1 MRCLSSLLAFCL
13 LIQLSPA
20 NAHDV
25 GLVPESNQYPAS
37 NAAVKKYSQLPAW
50 KAEILLEN
58 KKEKSVLNVFR
69 VVVPSP
75 FEKTISMAGAV
86 LPTEPQS
93 SIYRFKYLDLPK
105 LQKNPTPFQFVEV
118 DWNTEGQPRG
128 PNGSFVTPHYDFHFY
143 TKSGSYVDNKITC
156 VTTGKTCD
164 PQKTGYQDMRRFL
177 KLPAD
182 KFVPKN
188 TFTDTDSSI
197 VAMGLHNLDGKF
209 KFTIDSVNHNPV
221 LIYGT
226 FDGEIAFFEASITLY
241 GFIDAAKLA
250 EKGKK
255 STWEIKQPEHYAY
268 EWWPTTISVEYIPK
282 QNVFYVDLGGFK
294 QHPVTPY

>member
-1 MRCLSSLLAFCL
+1 MRHLSAIACLCL
-13 LIQLSPA
+13 VFQLVPA
-20 NAHDV
+20 VAHDV
-25 GLVPESNQYPAS
+25 GLVPSSDQYPAS
-37 NAAVKKYSQLPAW
+37 NKAVKKYSKLPEW
-50 KAEILLEN
+50 KLETLMEDKN
-58 KKEKSVLNVFR
+58 GKAVPKAFR
-69 VVVPSP
+69 LVVPSP
-75 FEKTISMAGAV
+75 FKKEIKVDDSV

-93 SIYRFKYLDLPK
+93 SIYRFKYLDVPK
-105 LQKNPTPFQFVEV
+105 LQKNPVPFQFVEV

-128 PNGSFVTPHYDFHFY
+128 PNGSFITPHYDFHFY

-188 TFTDTDSSI
+188 TFTDTGSSI

-255 STWEIKQPEHYAY
+255 STWEIKQPEYYAY
-268 EWWPTTISVEYIPK
+268 EWWPTTISLEYAPK

-294 QHPVTPY
+294 QHQVTPY